1 MTDLQCPATA
11 VLLEDQVLPPPWLK
25 RLPVAAS
32 FEAPVPGT
40 ADALVEESADLFRG
54 ETFVIRAPLAELVEI
69 LQRRGLAGTI
79 PALLEVDSEGWRRI
93 PLPH

>member
-32 FEAPVPGT
+32 FESPEPGT
-40 ADALVEESADLFRG
+40 VDALVEDSADLFRG
-54 ETFVIRAPLAELVEI
+54 ETFVVRAPLAELTEM
-69 LQRRGLAGTI
+69 LRRRGLAGAI
-79 PALLEVDSEGWRRI
+79 PAILEVDSEGWRRI
-93 PLPH
+93 PLPC